1 MELED
6 AKGVKKSMEL
16 YGNSLLIGLEELTYF
31 TNTILNYSEL
41 LNQKKIE
48 KTRNERLD
56 KIADNQQTIL
66 EKLKNIEK
74 RLDKLENMW
83 YNKYI
88 DTNENKLFIL
98 LLSL

>member
-1 MELED
+1 MMELED

-16 YGNSLLIGLEELTYF
+16 YGNSLLIGIEELSYF
-31 TNTILNYSEL
+31 VNTVLNYSEL

-74 RLDKLENMW
+74 RLDKLENM
-83 YNKYI
+83 
-88 DTNENKLFIL
+88 
-98 LLSL
+98 

>member
-1 MELED
+1 MMELED

-16 YGNSLLIGLEELTYF
+16 YGNSLLIGIEELSYF
-31 TNTILNYSEL
+31 VNTVLNYSGL
-41 LNQKKIE
+41 VNQKKIE

-74 RLDKLENMW
+74 RLDKLENM
-83 YNKYI
+83 
-88 DTNENKLFIL
+88 
-98 LLSL
+98 